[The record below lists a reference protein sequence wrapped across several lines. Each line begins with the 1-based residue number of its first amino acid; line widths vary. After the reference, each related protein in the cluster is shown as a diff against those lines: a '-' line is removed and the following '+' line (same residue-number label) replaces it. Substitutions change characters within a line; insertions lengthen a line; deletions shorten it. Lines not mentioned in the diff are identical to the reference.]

1 MYFKKCKA
9 NNLQMIFDEER
20 KLPHDGFDKL
30 FHACKP
36 NANTNNNGL
45 IFTNK
50 RHCCVFFLLQHNAVE
65 KIFFYICFQGKFPT
79 EFEEQI
85 GSPRGFIVQWNR
97 PMRSN
102 VVLIVCRF
110 ANGTFYSLGISMAMR
125 AVGQAITHVLRA
137 CRLRLALVIFAE
149 LLLCQ

>member
-1 MYFKKCKA
+1 MHVCARERLFFHYYCKRYRLSA
-9 NNLQMIFDEER
+9 SGM
-20 KLPHDGFDKL
+20 
-30 FHACKP
+30 
-36 NANTNNNGL
+36 
-45 IFTNK
+45 
-50 RHCCVFFLLQHNAVE
+50 
-65 KIFFYICFQGKFPT
+65 
-79 EFEEQI
+79 FELDYYVN